1 MKFGVCVPNYGDTMS
16 VEGIRAVGMEAE
28 KLGYYSIWT
37 TDHVLMPKNSGTPY
51 ERILDCLGTLVF
63 LAPLTSR
70 VKLGVSSLI
79 LGMRNPVV
87 VAKQL
92 ASLDAFSGG
101 REVIAMA
108 SGWNETEFS
117 FVGSDFH
124 SRGKRLD
131 EGIRLIQSLW
141 RGETE
146 FQSPSLAQ
154 RYKDAVFDPRPFVPK
169 LPVWIGGS
177 SEAAMK
183 RAIKLGDAWHPNLF
197 PLDTFSKLV
206 SQFRALSPEAKT
218 KEICVR
224 VGVNTKAAGTE
235 YIGATGEKRIM
246 FSGNMQDNRKL
257 VQDLEKLGVSE
268 AVLVPSPDGKIPVQ
282 DQIQSI
288 RNFASEFLI

>member
-1 MKFGVCVPNYGDTMS
+1 MKFGVCVPNYGDTMA

-28 KLGYYSIWT
+28 KLGYDSIWT

-51 ERILDCLGTLVF
+51 EKILDCLGTLIY

-131 EGIRLIQSLW
+131 EGIKLIQNLW
-141 RGETE
+141 KGETE
-146 FQSPSLAQ
+146 FQSAILAQ
-154 RYKDAVFDPRPFVPK
+154 HFKDAVFEPRPFSQK
-169 LPVWIGGS
+169 LPIWIGGS
-177 SEAAMK
+177 SKAAMK

-197 PLDTFSKLV
+197 PLEAFSKMV
-206 SQFRALSPEAKT
+206 SQFRGLSPEAKR
-218 KEICVR
+218 KEICIR
-224 VGVNTKAAGTE
+224 VGVNTKAAEAE
-235 YIGATGEKRIM
+235 YVGATGEKRIM
-246 FSGNMQDNRKL
+246 FSGNMRENRNL
-257 VQDLEKLGVSE
+257 LQELEKLGVSE
-268 AVLVPSPDGKIPVQ
+268 AVLVPSPDGKIPPQ
-282 DQIQSI
+282 DQLQSI